1 MDKDIKESYF
11 YKEVKEYAIAHNLH
25 VGPVDFFIT
34 YIVGENKENIDNFW
48 EINNFISELHLKCDL
63 YSISSIFGTLT
74 AEFTK
79 KIDQYTIKFTVEILF
94 REAQFALK
102 VYPAT
107 YGNLW
112 IYNSY
117 LNKLSKFPDELE
129 KFNEWLNQ

>member
-1 MDKDIKESYF
+1 MTKDIKESYI
-11 YKEVKEYAIAHNLH
+11 YKSIEEYAIEHNLH

-34 YIVGENKENIDNFW
+34 GIVGENKENIDNFW

-63 YSISSIFGTLT
+63 YSASIFGSPA

-79 KIDQYTIKFTVEILF
+79 KIDQYTIKFTVKILF
-94 REAQFALK
+94 REAQFTLK

-107 YGNLW
+107 YSNLW